1 MAYRIEEIE
10 GIGPSYGQ
18 KLAMAGVQTTGR
30 LLELGGTSKGRNEL
44 SELTGISSAVILKWC
59 NQADL
64 MRVKGIGRQYAELLE
79 AAGVDTVK
87 ELRHRNPENLAAA
100 LEAVNEEKRLARALP
115 VVSVVRSWVERAKTL
130 SPVISH

>member
-1 MAYRIEEIE
+1 MSYRIEEIE
-10 GIGPSYGQ
+10 GIGPSYG
-18 KLAMAGVQTTGR
+18 KTLAMAGVHTTER
-30 LLELGGTSKGRNEL
+30 LLELGASSKGRNEL

-87 ELRHRNPENLAAA
+87 ELRNRNPENLTAA
-100 LEAVNEEKRLARALP
+100 LEAVNEKKRLARALP
-115 VVSVVRSWVERAKTL
+115 AVSVVRSWVERARDLNPAITY
-130 SPVISH
+130 